1 MALVR
6 FNPFTPRFP
15 TFFRDFDELFRE
27 VAPVLNNDELRADQ
41 VFSPPADVVETD
53 KAVEI
58 TLDLPGV
65 TPENIDVKVEGNLL
79 TISAER
85 QTEEKTEGKG
95 WVRQERSYGKYARS
109 FTLPNTLDGTKPDAS
124 YKHGVLKVTLPKKD
138 EVQPRSLKIK
148 VES

>member
-6 FNPFTPRFP
+6 FNPFSPRFP
-15 TFFRDFDELFRE
+15 SLFRDFDELFRD
-27 VAPVLNNDELRADQ
+27 VAPVYDDEMRADRALT
-41 VFSPPADVVETD
+41 PAADVVETD

-65 TPENIDVKVEGNLL
+65 KPEDIDVKVEGNLL
-79 TISAER
+79 TIAAER
-85 QTEEKTEGKG
+85 HAEEKTEGRG
-95 WVRQERSYGKYARS
+95 WIRQERTTGKLARS

-124 YKHGVLKVTLPKKD
+124 YKHGVLKVVLPKKD

-148 VES
+148 VEG